1 MDYAIGIDVGAT
13 FIKAIAINAAGT
25 AHTQKNLAFNPA
37 TAMDWAEK
45 VRRAYW
51 DIQGELGRPPNAVG
65 VSAPGLAAADGR
77 TVACMPGRLQGLEG
91 LDWTKHLGCVK
102 PVPVLNDAHAALL
115 GEAWIGA
122 ARGFKHAILLT
133 LGTGVGGAFMTE
145 RVLVRGRCGR
155 AGHFGHATVDMGGA
169 PDITNMP
176 GSLEDAIGDCTVSRR
191 SNGRFTNTRDLVAAH
206 LAGDAEATNAW
217 LRSVRALAC
226 ALASFINIVDP
237 EAVVLGGGISRAGP
251 ALFNPLQDYLDEIE
265 WRPTRHRT
273 RILPAMLGEFA
284 GAVGAA
290 WNATQSGITA

>member
-1 MDYAIGIDVGAT
+1 MDYAIGIDLGAS
-13 FIKAIAINAAGT
+13 FIKALAINATGQAQ
-25 AHTQKNLAFNPA
+25 TQKNISFDPA

-51 DIQGELGRPPNAVG
+51 DIQGELGRPPDAVG
-65 VSAPGLAAADGR
+65 ISAPGLAAADGR
-77 TVACMPGRLQGLEG
+77 SISCMPGRLQGLEG
-91 LDWTKHLGCVK
+91 LDWTKHLGSVK

-115 GEAWIGA
+115 GESWVGA
-122 ARGFKHAILLT
+122 ARGFKHAVLLT

-155 AGHFGHATVDMGGA
+155 AGHFGHATVDMGGT

-176 GSLEDAIGDCTVSRR
+176 GSLEEAIGDCSISKRT
-191 SNGRFTNTRDLVAAH
+191 NGRFTSTKDLVVAH
-206 LAGDAEATNAW
+206 LGGDAEATNVW

-226 ALASFINIVDP
+226 AIGSFINIVDP
-237 EAVVLGGGISRAGP
+237 EAVVLGGGISKAGP
-251 ALFNPLQDYLDEIE
+251 ALFDPLQNYLDEIE

-273 RILPAMLGEFA
+273 RILPAMLGEYA

-290 WNATQSGITA
+290 WNATQSGMTA

>member
-1 MDYAIGIDVGAT
+1 VDYSLGIDLGASC
-13 FIKAIAINAAGT
+13 IKAMAINASGQSQS
-25 AHTQKNLAFNPA
+25 QKNLPFDPVVP
-37 TAMDWAEK
+37 MDWAEK
-45 VRRAYW
+45 VRRVYW
-51 DIQGELGRPPNAVG
+51 DVQGELGRPPDAVG
-65 VSAPGLAAADGR
+65 ISAPGLAAVDGR
-77 TVACMPGRLQGLEG
+77 SVACMPGRLQGLEG
-91 LDWTKHLGCVK
+91 LDWTKHLGSVK

-145 RVLVRGRCGR
+145 RMLVRGRCGR
-155 AGHFGHATVDMGGA
+155 AGHFGHATVDMSGA

-176 GSLEDAIGDCTVSRR
+176 GSLEDAIGNHTLSKR
-191 SNGRFTNTRDLVAAH
+191 SNGRFTTTKDLVEAH
-206 LAGDAEATNAW
+206 LGGDAEATNVW

-226 ALASFINIVDP
+226 SISSFINIVDP
-237 EAVVLGGGISRAGP
+237 EAVVLGGGISKAGP
-251 ALFNPLQDYLDEIE
+251 ALFNPLQDYLDEME

-290 WNATQSGITA
+290 WNAVEAPKLS